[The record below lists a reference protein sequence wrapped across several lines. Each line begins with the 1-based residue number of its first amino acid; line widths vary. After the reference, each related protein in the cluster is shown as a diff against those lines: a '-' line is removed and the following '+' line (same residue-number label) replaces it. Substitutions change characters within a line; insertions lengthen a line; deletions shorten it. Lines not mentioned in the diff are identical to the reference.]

1 MVYAEIAS
9 SGTDSAFV
17 AMATATR
24 LLRFIW
30 HNLSRLKIGQPDP
43 FGDIF
48 VALKSGQ
55 FGASKVFANLPLSR
69 KS

>member
-1 MVYAEIAS
+1 
-9 SGTDSAFV
+9 
-17 AMATATR
+17 MATATR
-24 LLRFIW
+24 SLRFIW

-48 VALKSGQ
+48 VALERSQ

-69 KS
+69 NS